1 MINSVSHALRV
12 LSLFK
17 VKPVLGLS
25 EIAKR
30 LDLPNA
36 TVNRVL
42 KTLHTHG
49 FLVRVDRKYR
59 VSLLLVDIA
68 ESATGIT
75 SLQSAAMPSLEKL
88 SAHTGFSSQ
97 FAVQDGDEAYY
108 VGNVDGINFK
118 NSFVKIGL
126 RAPLHA
132 SAAGKS
138 ILAFL
143 PETQQADY
151 FSRRHEQVK
160 AITQETNEMFRAE
173 LKDIQTIGYA
183 IHDSEL
189 ISELYCVAVHV
200 PLSAGRHGA
209 LSISASVSQRDKL
222 PTPEIV
228 SILQNEAL
236 KLQDTL
242 S

>member
-1 MINSVSHALRV
+1 MINSVSHALRI

-42 KTLHTHG
+42 KTLHAHG

-75 SLQSAAMPSLEKL
+75 SLQSAAMPSLERL
-88 SAHTGFSSQ
+88 SADTGFSAQ

-108 VGNVDGINFK
+108 AGSVDGANFK

-126 RAPLHA
+126 RTPLHA
-132 SAAGKS
+132 SASGKS

-143 PETQQADY
+143 PEAQRVDF
-151 FSRRHEQVK
+151 FSRKYEQVK
-160 AITQETNEMFRAE
+160 AVTQESNETLKAE
-173 LKDIQTIGYA
+173 LEEIQATGYA

-189 ISELYCVAVHV
+189 ISELYCIAVHV
-200 PLSAGRHGA
+200 PFSAGRHGA
-209 LSISASVSQRDKL
+209 LSISAPASQRDKL
-222 PTPEIV
+222 PIPETV

-236 KLQDTL
+236 KLQNTL